1 MSRPPTLL
9 IAVLLLLVPTTFVRA
24 QDDSLPNRFVV
35 PDDNLMIYYP
45 HGWNVTY
52 DPDDGTVY
60 IASSVTGIVAD
71 WLLPDELARAGVA
84 PGDAVA
90 ALEYFF
96 NPLDPTVVFDPAR
109 VGNRMVDGHT
119 LYIYEYEDAYQG
131 APYDGVLAVSE
142 ASDGSFFAG
151 DIFGLE
157 TASVDANDVQEA
169 LRIVAGVQFPET
181 GASETVVTE
190 NLFPLLESGI
200 GVVLPEGWSDVVDED
215 GFLTLESDYTVLE
228 PRWYFADELAE
239 LGLDAGDVPGVLAD
253 FAGRQAL
260 DLDPRSVSASLSGGR
275 SVWRTTF
282 QFEDRAG
289 EYEALLAGVL
299 LDDGSV
305 LIAFAYPSEGSALD
319 ERVDVLAILASAQLV
334 EAAGASEGVLLSE
347 SFTFDLDGVTF
358 SYPADWSLE
367 LDEDFVY
374 LASDL
379 TYIDPYYT
387 LVEDLA
393 SQGVAVGDLAGGLE
407 ALWWSLYESEGMIF
421 DPAALETLTVEGQP
435 LLLYRFEHSNDDTHE
450 HWMTAVELEDGT
462 QFYLD
467 AYPAQGSALRE
478 GDLVLRVTVSAEIGA
493 SMPVSGEER
502 IAIRLHRDH

>member
-1 MSRPPTLL
+1 MPKTPTLL
-9 IAVLLLLVPTTFVRA
+9 IAVLLLFVPTTFVLA
-24 QDDSLPNRFVV
+24 QGDSLPNRFVV

-45 HGWNVTY
+45 HGWTVEYEPEQGAVFISTDITGVIANWVHAEDLPNV
-52 DPDDGTVY
+52 
-60 IASSVTGIVAD
+60 GIT
-71 WLLPDELARAGVA
+71 

-96 NPLDPTVVFDPAR
+96 APLDEAVSFDPSG
-109 VGNRMVDGHT
+109 VTQQVVDGRT
-119 LYIYEYEDAYQG
+119 VYLYEYVDSYEG
-131 APYDGVLAVSE
+131 APYHAVMAVSE

-228 PRWYFADELAE
+228 PRWYFADELAD

-253 FAGRQAL
+253 VSERLELEF
-260 DLDPRSVSASLSGGR
+260 DPRSVSATLSGGR
-275 SVWRTTF
+275 SVWHTTY
-282 QFEDRAG
+282 ELSERG
-289 EYEALLAGVL
+289 GSYEALLAGVL
-299 LDDGSV
+299 LEDGSM
-305 LIAFAYPSEGSALD
+305 LTAFAYPAEASTLD
-319 ERVDVLAILASAQLV
+319 ERADVLAILASAQLV

-347 SFTFDLDGVTF
+347 SFTFDSDGLTF
-358 SYPADWSLE
+358 YYPADWSLE

-467 AYPAQGSALRE
+467 AYPAQGSALQE

-493 SMPVSGEER
+493 SVPVSGEER